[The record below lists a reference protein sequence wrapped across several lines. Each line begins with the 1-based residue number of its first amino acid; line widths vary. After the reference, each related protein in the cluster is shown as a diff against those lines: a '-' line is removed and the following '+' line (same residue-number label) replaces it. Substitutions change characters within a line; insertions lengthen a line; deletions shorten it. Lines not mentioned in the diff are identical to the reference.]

1 MYLKGLWLQYALS
14 LHKKPKKKLIIKKSL
29 WPKSKKSNNWSGE
42 NAILLQHNPD
52 YTAGCKSLCLA
63 LPWEMNVFRFH
74 FTFLLFRFFFFISM
88 FMFIF
93 YPGPLVLWLIILLAP
108 QLTIFVSFIDIKL
121 LMLRNYVI
129 IYMTPLFSWQAV
141 DLRIKIMYFS
151 CNVLI

>member
-1 MYLKGLWLQYALS
+1 
-14 LHKKPKKKLIIKKSL
+14 
-29 WPKSKKSNNWSGE
+29 
-42 NAILLQHNPD
+42 
-52 YTAGCKSLCLA
+52 
-63 LPWEMNVFRFH
+63 
-74 FTFLLFRFFFFISM
+74 M

-93 YPGPLVLWLIILLAP
+93 YPGPLVLWLIILIAH